1 MIDKLPKELC
11 HFVKYLTPE
20 EMIKF
25 ACLSKR
31 YLLIVRLYLKYK
43 RRQYEK
49 NNIPMNYTNSLVK
62 INRCHYYYTDD
73 MLRDERHD
81 IANRLRQEGI
91 YEKIIQIK
99 RVFEHTSRGE
109 GILTARDR
117 IVEHSMYRCYYNVL
131 AARKKCGDKRYVYPD
146 WNYLDLSLI
155 KNEDLIPYK

>member
-1 MIDKLPKELC
+1 MIDKLPREQC
-11 HFVKYLTPE
+11 DFVKYLTPE
-20 EMIKF
+20 DMIKF
-25 ACLSKR
+25 AETSKR
-31 YLLIVRLYLKYK
+31 YLLIVRSYLKYK
-43 RRQYEK
+43 KRYYER
-49 NNIPMNYTNSLVK
+49 NHIPMNYTNSLVK
-62 INRCHYYYTDD
+62 INTCHYYYTDD
-73 MLRDERHD
+73 MLHDERHN
-81 IANRLRQEGI
+81 IANKLRQEGI

-117 IVEHSMYRCYYNVL
+117 IVEHTMYRCYYNVL